1 MSKEYF
7 KSKLAHMPGT
17 ALSPEVLLHQILDK
31 TPKIRSVIIITQW
44 EDGTFETDWSS
55 MKVSDLCMASRIFDY
70 DVDLVLTES
79 HPDVEF
85 TKKK

>member
-7 KSKLAHMPGT
+7 KSKLTHMPGT

-31 TPKIRSVIIITQW
+31 APGIKSVVIITQW
-44 EDGTFETDWSS
+44 EDGTFESDWSS
-55 MKVSDLCMASRIFDY
+55 MKVSDLCMASRILNH